1 MKKAYN
7 QSQII
12 TILQEGEKGVSIT
25 DLCRKYGISKSTY
38 HKWKSKY
45 NGMSVSDAERLKVLE
60 LENNRLKRLVADLSL
75 ETIALKDVLSK
86 KW

>member
-1 MKKAYN
+1 MKKTYN

-12 TILQEGEKGVSIT
+12 SILQENEKGVSIT
-25 DLCRKYGISKSTY
+25 DLCRKYGIAKSTY
-38 HKWKSKY
+38 HKWKAKY
-45 NGMSVSDAERLKVLE
+45 NGMSISDAERLKALE